1 MLPNIHK
8 GVSNLNDEVR
18 KEIRKFA
25 LQNAFEHEGKT
36 QDKIVLSKILG
47 SKPEFRNKVNEITE
61 DISEIVSSV
70 NQISLEEQK
79 KEIEE
84 NFPDL
89 LKPKE
94 KKEEREGL
102 PLLEGAIEGKVVTR
116 FPPEPN
122 GYPHIGHAKAAIINI
137 EYAKMYGG
145 KCILRMDDTNP
156 EAERMEYHAA
166 IKVGLDWLGVKF
178 DIIKN
183 TSDDMELFYE
193 KGIELINSGKAYVC
207 TCKRDTVSK
216 NRKERKSC
224 KCSFRDIKEN
234 NQGWGKMFEKFKPGE
249 AIVRFRGDMTSD
261 NAVMRDPVLFRIIDE
276 KHYTLG
282 EKYRVWPSYD
292 FAVAIEDSNDGITHA
307 FRSKEFELRKDLIN
321 AILEALSMRKPYQ
334 GFFSRL
340 EFKGMPVS
348 KRILRPLIEQGKIS
362 WYDDPRL
369 PTLEGLRRRGI
380 KAEAIKKFILSLG
393 LTKANTLAP
402 FDALESFNR
411 KFVDADSIRLFMV
424 HKPKKL
430 RIHNLPFSFVEISN
444 HPIKDMGKRKIEID
458 ENILISEDD
467 AKNIKEHAQI
477 RLMGLGN
484 VTITKANRELEGDF
498 IEGIETRNIQKI
510 QWVPEKNSHKI
521 KLLIPNQ
528 LFIEDEFNENSLEEL
543 DVYTEPHYLKL
554 KEGEEIQFVRFGY
567 CRKDSQ
573 NQAIFTHK

>member
-1 MLPNIHK
+1 
-8 GVSNLNDEVR
+8 LNDEVR

-122 GYPHIGHAKAAIINI
+122 GYPHIGHAKAAIINV

-166 IKVGLDWLGVKF
+166 IKVGLDWLGIKF

-234 NQGWGKMFEKFKPGE
+234 NQGWEKMFEKFKPGE
-249 AIVRFRGDMTSD
+249 AIVRFRGDMKSD

-467 AKNIKEHAQI
+467 AKNFKEHTQI

-484 VTITKANRELEGDF
+484 VTITKVNRELEGDF
-498 IEGIETRNIQKI
+498 IESVETRDIQKI